1 MAQYRP
7 KISIAFVKG
16 FKLILVVIIS
26 IGQSYGNNIRNI
38 NSRHG
43 LSNSAVTCLFQD
55 SERYLW
61 MGTYDGLNKYN
72 GIDIKVYKPSINNTH
87 SLSGNIV
94 KSIIESKDGYLW
106 VLTKSGLDRY
116 SKKSDRV
123 EAHFSDFGV
132 NSLMAIDGD
141 GTFYV
146 MTQEGKLY
154 WFDLEE
160 EVFNEIRLPDTKQY
174 KNCENFII
182 DSHNNIW
189 ISNNGIIKKFAIGY
203 SQNSKPLLTPMDD
216 FRHDQAI
223 SDTFY
228 DAAEER
234 VIFIDEKRDLYV
246 VRPGGVEYIKNI
258 SSLIA
263 QYGGITSIL
272 YDGNDILIAFR
283 VSGLIKLIHK
293 NGYQVEKM
301 LMNCGVFSLLIDKTQ
316 DIIWVGTDGHGVY
329 AYINEEFVFN
339 GINFNELPINIQ
351 RPVRAIYT
359 DSNDDLWLGT
369 KGNGIVRIEDYEK
382 GIGADNRSNT
392 EHITTAEGLSGNAVY
407 AFEMS
412 TKNNLLWIG
421 SNGPQL
427 DYYSYKDR
435 KIHRLINKTSTRFVD
450 VHSLLET
457 SDSTLWVASY
467 YDLLRV
473 KIQKRGNEL
482 EVSEVK
488 KYEFDRAKG
497 HQYNQV
503 FSIKQ
508 ENDSILWLGMR
519 GSGALRLNY
528 NTGNYR
534 LVTFEKNGI
543 APMNDILSVCVG
555 RDGSKWFGSSYGLV
569 EIEKNH
575 ESVFQYN
582 NYNESDGL
590 PNNTIHGILEN
601 TDGKLWLST
610 NSGIVL
616 YNPEEHAFRNF
627 DQRTGLK
634 VIEFSD
640 NAYYEDKAASTYFFG
655 GIDGVVWVKHGQK
668 PENDYVPP
676 VYFTNLRF
684 FNEDHNIND
693 FMVDEDNQE
702 QLRLNYSQ
710 NFFTVSFVVN
720 DFINGKNGKY
730 SYKLENFSETWM
742 DAKNRE
748 AQFTNIPPGDYVLKV
763 KYQGG
768 VTGQTQKASLH
779 ISILPPWYLSI
790 YAKIAY
796 GLVLISLLF
805 LFDYYKRSKY
815 EEKQRK
821 IAQVLDQKYKE
832 KAYESKL
839 RFFTNITHEF
849 CTPLTLINTPSE
861 RIISYE
867 GSDSFIKK
875 HALTIKA
882 NAARLNNLV
891 QEIIDFRR
899 IETGNRVYIIK
910 SCNINTICNEI
921 VESFADLAEENN
933 VTLSLNLESDIIW
946 NLDQNSLTKTLT
958 NLISNAFKYTPK
970 NGLIRVEGFTEK
982 NQLILKVYN
991 TGKGI
996 DSKDIPYIFNRYSV
1010 LDNVDSNSI
1019 QGISSRNGL
1028 GLAICKSL
1036 VTKLGGS
1043 IDVKSQIGQYA
1054 EFIVKLPVAKPSIV
1068 TGKDTSVQVREQ
1080 VEVNDLKHQV
1090 PQSFEQSVDSTPL
1103 RKPSEHIKN
1112 SSTILIVDDNK
1123 EVVEILH
1130 EILSEGYNIEVA
1142 ESGNV
1147 AFEKLKKE
1155 TPDLV
1160 ITDVMMPDM
1169 DGISFTKKIKGNPHI
1184 NHIPVIMLS
1193 AKTALND
1200 KIVGIES
1207 GADAYIAK
1215 PFDTHYLKS
1224 VVQQLLDKNLNLKKY
1239 YNSAV
1244 SGYDYLNGQL
1254 LAREDKDFISS
1265 AVEIIED
1272 NISNG
1277 DFNQDDLAASL
1288 RVSLRSLYRKFKE
1301 LDLPSPKDFIKEQ
1314 RITYAA
1320 KIILKTNLT
1329 IQEIMYNTG
1338 FTTRSHFYNEFKKR
1352 YKQSPTKYRKSG
1364 GVKTPEKKV

>member
-1 MAQYRP
+1 M
-7 KISIAFVKG
+7 KGLSLIIVFIIFISQ
-16 FKLILVVIIS
+16 L
-26 IGQSYGNNIRNI
+26 YGNDVRNI

-87 SLSGNIV
+87 SLSGNVV
-94 KSIIESKDGYLW
+94 KSIIESEHGYLW
-106 VLTKSGLDRY
+106 ILTKSGLDQY

-123 EAHFSDFGV
+123 EAHFSNFGV
-132 NSLMAIDGD
+132 NSLMAIDSN

-146 MTQEGKLY
+146 MNQEGKLY
-154 WFDLEE
+154 WFDFKEQ
-160 EVFNEIRLPDTKQY
+160 VFNEIRLPDTKQY

-182 DSHNNIW
+182 DSHDTIW
-189 ISNNGIIKKFAIGY
+189 ISNNGIIKRFDISY
-203 SQNSKPLLTPMDD
+203 SPNSEPLLSPMDN
-216 FRHDQAI
+216 FKHTQAI

-228 DAAEER
+228 DNDEKS

-246 VRPGGVEYIKNI
+246 VRQDTVEYIKNI
-258 SSLIA
+258 SSLIT
-263 QYGGITSIL
+263 QYGGISSIL
-272 YDGNDILIAFR
+272 YDDKDILIAFR
-283 VSGLIKLIHK
+283 VSGLIKLTNK
-293 NGYQVEKM
+293 NDYQVEKM
-301 LMNCGVFSLLIDKTQ
+301 FMNCGVFSLLKDKTQ
-316 DIIWVGTDGHGVY
+316 DIIWVGTDGQGVQ

-339 GINFNELPINIQ
+339 GIDFNELPINIQ

-359 DSNDDLWLGT
+359 DNNHDLWLGT
-369 KGNGIVRIEDYEK
+369 KGDGIVRVKDYQKGIEK
-382 GIGADNRSNT
+382 GNRTNIQ
-392 EHITTAEGLSGNAVY
+392 HITSSEGLSGNAIY
-407 AFEMS
+407 AFEES
-412 TKNNLLWIG
+412 KKNKLLWIG

-427 DYYSYKDR
+427 DYYSYKDQ
-435 KIHRLINKTSTRFVD
+435 KIHRLINKTPTRFVD
-450 VHSLLET
+450 VHSILET

-467 YDLLRV
+467 FDLLKV
-473 KIQKRGNEL
+473 KIQKHGDEL
-482 EVSEVK
+482 EVREVK
-488 KYEFDRAKG
+488 KYDFDRAKG
-497 HQYNQV
+497 HHYNQV

-519 GSGALRLNY
+519 GSGALRLNHF
-528 NTGNYR
+528 TGNYH
-534 LVTFEKNGI
+534 LVNFEKNGI
-543 APMNDILSVCVG
+543 APMNDILSVCIG
-555 RDGSKWFGSSYGLV
+555 RDGSKWFGSSYGLAK
-569 EIEKNH
+569 IGRNRD
-575 ESVFQYN
+575 SIFQYE

-590 PNNTIHGILEN
+590 QNNTVHGILEN
-601 TDGKLWLST
+601 KEGKLWLST

-616 YNPEEHAFRNF
+616 FDPQEHIFKNF

-640 NAYYEDKAASTYFFG
+640 NAYYEDKTTSTYFFG
-655 GIDGVVWVKHGQK
+655 GIDGVVWVKQGQK
-668 PENDYVPP
+668 TANDYVPP

-693 FMVDEDNQE
+693 FMVNKDNQE

-720 DFINGKNGKY
+720 DFINGRNGKY

-742 DAKNRE
+742 DANNRE
-748 AQFTNIPPGDYVLKV
+748 AQFTNIPPGDYILKV

-768 VTGQTQKASLH
+768 VTGQIQTASLN
-779 ISILPPWYLSI
+779 ISILPPWYLSV
-790 YAKIAY
+790 YAKIVY
-796 GLVLISLLF
+796 GIVVVSLLF
-805 LFDYYKRSKY
+805 LFNYYKRRKY
-815 EEKQRK
+815 EEKQK
-821 IAQVLDQKYKE
+821 KVAQRLDQKYKE

-861 RIISYE
+861 RILNYE

-875 HALTIKA
+875 HALTIKS
-882 NAARLNNLV
+882 NATRLNNLV

-899 IETGNRVYIIK
+899 IETGHKNYVIK
-910 SCNINTICNEI
+910 SCNINTICDEI
-921 VESFADLAEENN
+921 VKSFADLAEENN
-933 VTLSLNLESDIIW
+933 VTLSLNLKSEIIW
-946 NLDQNSLTKTLT
+946 NLDPNSFSKTLT

-970 NGLIRVEGFTEK
+970 NGLIRVAGYTEK
-982 NQLILKVYN
+982 NELILKVYN

-996 DSKDIPYIFNRYSV
+996 DPKYIPFIFNRYSV

-1019 QGISSRNGL
+1019 KGLSSRNGL

-1036 VTKLGGS
+1036 VTKHGGT
-1043 IDVKSQIGQYA
+1043 IDVTSQVDQYA
-1054 EFIVKLPVAKPSIV
+1054 EFIVKLPAAKPSIV
-1068 TGKDTSVQVREQ
+1068 LKYDSISQECKGAKVKDIKQRFTE
-1080 VEVNDLKHQV
+1080 
-1090 PQSFEQSVDSTPL
+1090 SFEQLDDSTQFQKASKHT
-1103 RKPSEHIKN
+1103 RN
-1112 SSTILIVDDNK
+1112 CSSILIVDDNQ
-1123 EVVEILH
+1123 EIGEILN
-1130 EILSEGYNIEVA
+1130 EILKEEYNIVITK
-1142 ESGNV
+1142 SGNE
-1147 AFEKLKKE
+1147 AFEKLINT

-1169 DGISFTKKIKGNPHI
+1169 DGISFTKKIKGDPHI
-1184 NHIPVIMLS
+1184 NHIPVIILS
-1193 AKTALND
+1193 AKTTLND

-1207 GADAYIAK
+1207 GADAYISK
-1215 PFDTHYLKS
+1215 PFDTHYLKT

-1254 LAREDKDFISS
+1254 LAKEDKDFINL

-1272 NISNG
+1272 NISN
-1277 DFNQDDLAASL
+1277 DNFNHEDLAANL
-1288 RVSLRSLYRKFKE
+1288 KVSLRSLYRKFKDLE
-1301 LDLPSPKDFIKEQ
+1301 LPSPKDFIKEQ

-1320 KIILKTNLT
+1320 KLILKTNLT
-1329 IQEIMYNTG
+1329 IQEVMYNTG

-1352 YKQSPTKYRKSG
+1352 YKQSPTKYRQSG
-1364 GVKTPEKKV
+1364 GVDTSVNSK